1 MQNKTQIW
9 QAMEAQSI
17 QQEESG
23 LENALNY
30 AIFEFYAV
38 SIQIK
43 LIIIKISLKKHGKN
57 EIRQF
62 FYHIPLRYD
71 APEQGWLIFQP
82 F

>member
-1 MQNKTQIW
+1 MCLCRIKLRFW
-9 QAMEAQSI
+9 QALEAQSI

-57 EIRQF
+57 EI
-62 FYHIPLRYD
+62 I
-71 APEQGWLIFQP
+71 
-82 F
+82 